1 MGRIGYSRKLLR
13 EFVGFARAHKAY
25 WIVPLALILGLTALV
40 IVGTN
45 AAAPVI
51 YALF

>member
-1 MGRIGYSRKLLR
+1 VKKLGYSGKLFR
-13 EFVGFARAHKAY
+13 EFLGCAKENKAY
-25 WIVPLALILGLTALV
+25 WIVPLALILGLTAVV

-45 AAAPVI
+45 AAAPLI